1 MNANAEMRGAKDG
14 RAVCSEEEEA
24 QDQETQWT
32 ELTHHK
38 KFFVNL
44 TLEV

>member
-14 RAVCSEEEEA
+14 RAVCSEEA

-38 KFFVNL
+38 KFFVNV